1 MVFAILLLMTIGPS
15 FASYLTVYG
24 VILLASVTCYTTG
37 CGVYVFGAVRA
48 SRSIH
53 RNLIESVLG
62 TTLRCISKC
71 PGTCLY

>member
-1 MVFAILLLMTIGPS
+1 MTIDHS
-15 FASYLTVYG
+15 FTSYLTFYG
-24 VILLASVTCYTTG
+24 LILLVASTCYTTAY
-37 CGVYVFGAVRA
+37 GVYVFGSLRV

-53 RNLIESVLG
+53 RKLIESVLG